1 MKGTLSISGAD
12 LYSTALIQAAA
23 RLSCAVSMQAALPPE
38 VMLAHFPSAVI
49 HNEGEAS
56 PSAGCLVPA
65 SGENLPMGHL
75 SLSSTAGKRN
85 EQVKTHSSP
94 K

>member
-23 RLSCAVSMQAALPPE
+23 RLSCAVNTQAALPPE

-85 EQVKTHSSP
+85 EQAKTHSSP